1 MQPARVLPARTEG
14 VMLAHM
20 EGAGSPNGV
29 VCTVCRSD
37 NVMSKSRNQLVAM
50 AMGQSTS

>member
-1 MQPARVLPARTEG
+1 MQPARVLSARMEG
-14 VMLAHM
+14 VLPAHM

-37 NVMSKSRNQLVAM
+37 MSKSRNQLVAM

>member
-1 MQPARVLPARTEG
+1 MQPARVTPVRMEG
-14 VMLAHM
+14 VLPDAHM

-37 NVMSKSRNQLVAM
+37 MSKSRNQLVAM